1 MYNGRKIYERTQSS
15 YKLNGVIG
23 QSIYSCVNIVFR
35 GTKLICPYMSYVVMR
50 KQN

>member
-1 MYNGRKIYERTQSS
+1 MHERAQSS
-15 YKLNGVIG
+15 YKLNEVIG

-35 GTKLICPYMSYVVMR
+35 GTKLICLYMSDVVMR